1 MLLREDVC
9 YLGRMCVT
17 EGGMCVTDGG
27 MCVTEGGMC
36 GTEGRCVLLRE
47 DVCY

>member
-1 MLLREDVC
+1 
-9 YLGRMCVT
+9 MCVT
-17 EGGMCVTDGG
+17 EGG